1 MKLLLIFCFSL
12 FALVEADYV
21 PQEKKE
27 SIVMVAQP
35 ESKNVFAAL
44 IDGKPYLV
52 EASDIQLL
60 EEVMASVAI
69 RGKDSKECKELKKR
83 YPEQTK
89 NVSACFVVKLK
100 EGAVLPEKFMPQKG
114 NS

>member
-12 FALVEADYV
+12 FSFVEADYV
-21 PQEKKE
+21 SQEKKDTL
-27 SIVMVAQP
+27 VVVARP
-35 ESKNVFAAL
+35 EAKSVFAAL

-69 RGKDSKECKELKKR
+69 RGKDSDEYKKINSL

-89 NVSACFVVKLK
+89 NVSGVFVVKLK
-100 EGAVLPEKFMPQKG
+100 EGVALPDKFK
-114 NS
+114 

>member
-12 FALVEADYV
+12 FSFVEADSV
-21 PQEKKE
+21 PQEKKDT
-27 SIVMVAQP
+27 IVVVARP
-35 ESKNVFAAL
+35 EAKDVLVAL

-60 EEVMASVAI
+60 EEFMASVGV
-69 RGKDSKECKELKKR
+69 RGKNSDEFKKIKNL

-89 NVSACFVVKLK
+89 NVSGVFVIKMK
-100 EGAVLPEKFMPQKG
+100 EGATLPDKFTKK
-114 NS
+114 NRD

>member
-12 FALVEADYV
+12 FSLVEADYV
-21 PQEKKE
+21 PQEKKD
-27 SIVMVAQP
+27 SIVMVVRP
-35 ESKNVFAAL
+35 EAKSIFAAL

-69 RGKDSKECKELKKR
+69 RGKDSDEYKKINN
-83 YPEQTK
+83 EK
-89 NVSACFVVKLK
+89 LEKLK
-100 EGAVLPEKFMPQKG
+100 CVELLAI
-114 NS
+114 

>member
-12 FALVEADYV
+12 FSLVEADYV
-21 PQEKKE
+21 PQEKKD
-27 SIVMVAQP
+27 SIVVIARP
-35 ESKNVFAAL
+35 EAKSVFAAL

-60 EEVMASVAI
+60 EEVMVSVAI
-69 RGKDSKECKELKKR
+69 RGKDSDEYKKIKKL

-89 NVSACFVVKLK
+89 NISGVFVIKLK
-100 EGAVLPEKFMPQKG
+100 EGSVLPDKFK
-114 NS
+114 

>member
-12 FALVEADYV
+12 FSLVEVDYV
-21 PQEKKE
+21 PQEKKD
-27 SIVMVAQP
+27 SIVMVVRP
-35 ESKNVFAAL
+35 EAKSVFAAL

-60 EEVMASVAI
+60 EEVMVSVAI
-69 RGKDSKECKELKKR
+69 RGKDSDEYKKIKKL

-89 NVSACFVVKLK
+89 NISGVFVIKMK
-100 EGAVLPEKFMPQKG
+100 EGAVLPDKFK
-114 NS
+114 